1 MGGKG
6 HSDEV
11 SHGNEGHVIGNWRK
25 GDPFYKVAQKLA
37 ELYLC
42 SSVLWKVGLASDKIE
57 YLADIISKQSVE
69 GMA

>member
-1 MGGKG
+1 M
-6 HSDEV
+6 
-11 SHGNEGHVIGNWRK
+11 
-25 GDPFYKVAQKLA
+25 AQKLA